1 MMADSTGI
9 IVLGPYR
16 SGTSVT
22 AQVLRAL
29 GVDFGP
35 KRYLV
40 PAHDWNPGGHYERV
54 DVNDAND
61 ALIRSAGKTLADP
74 GDPADLVEKGD
85 RASFQLA
92 DMSWKEKRGIWGI
105 KDPRMCATLLA
116 WLEAGIVDRKNIKII
131 HVRRGIKSAVKSAM
145 LCPPVRNFCD
155 GTEAGAERML
165 QKYATLAQWHV
176 DTLGIE
182 TLGFDYERLIQQ
194 PQAVVVEIAQFLGVT
209 RPNQIRKATQLIG
222 KGKGRFALQ
231 MERYFI
237 RGPIRV
243 IRYFTGHSP
252 LRPK

>member
-1 MMADSTGI
+1 MADSTGI

-22 AQVLRAL
+22 AQVLNAL

-54 DVNDAND
+54 DVNNAND
-61 ALIRSAGKTLADP
+61 ALIQSAGASLADP
-74 GDPADLVEKGD
+74 GDPKVLVEKGD
-85 RASFQLA
+85 REAFKLA
-92 DMSWKEKRGIWGI
+92 DLNWMTRKGYWGI
-105 KDPRMCATLLA
+105 KDPRLCATLLA
-116 WLEAGIVDRKNIKII
+116 WLEAGVIHRNKLKIV
-131 HVRRGIKSAVKSAM
+131 HVRRNIKPAVKSAM
-145 LCPPVRNFCD
+145 LCPPVRNFTD

-165 QKYATLAQWHV
+165 QKYASLAQWHV

-182 TLGFDYERLIQQ
+182 TLGFDYERLVQQ
-194 PQAVVVEIAQFLGVT
+194 PQAVVEEIAKFIGVADRKRIANAT
-209 RPNQIRKATQLIG
+209 RIIG
-222 KGKGRFALQ
+222 KGKGRFGLQ

-243 IRYFTGHSP
+243 FRFLTGRGS
-252 LRPK
+252 LRRQ